1 MITMITT
8 IIIVI
13 IILIDAIINITIT
26 ITIFIVPVKFSAA
39 AERADGGKREKGR
52 CSQLR
57 SCFDRI
63 STLCNYFY
71 AFIQLF

>member
-13 IILIDAIINITIT
+13 IILIAAIINIT

>member
-13 IILIDAIINITIT
+13 IILIAAIINITTT
-26 ITIFIVPVKFSAA
+26 IIFIVPVKFSAA